1 MKIDDIIRKCIE
13 FPGVSIKRSEFS
25 AELLMKTKEGKGS
38 MTFFQLFPG
47 LTIAYIFINS
57 PTWAAPNLDEGSF
70 IKKGPLLLNYCMT
83 GRCEIILNNGN
94 FVYVKDG
101 EISLTER
108 FAQKQ
113 YVYPRRIYEGMEFFV
128 DTDTLTAESAWIQK
142 EFGIDF
148 HKIIELF
155 CPNGNTYISTVAPEV
170 EEILTKL
177 WGLLDIAPPFS
188 IFQMKVYVLALFSL
202 LQSLND
208 IPPSQACTFFTET
221 QVEIAKRVEK
231 IITSDLRQ
239 HHPAWELAAQ
249 FSVSETSLKNYFRG
263 VFGQNIS
270 IYLREMRMKKAAD
283 LLTTTK
289 LSVATIAEK
298 VGYMNQSKFASVF
311 KKQFDMSPLEYR
323 RHKTLDL
330 QKNYRIREY
339 PNI

>member
-13 FPGVSIKRSEFS
+13 IPGISIKRSDFS
-25 AELLMKTKEGKGS
+25 AELLMKTKDGKGS
-38 MTFFQLFPG
+38 MTFFPLFSG
-47 LTIAYIFINS
+47 LTIAYIFVNS
-57 PTWAAPNLDEGSF
+57 PTWVAPNFCEDSSIE
-70 IKKGPLLLNYCMT
+70 KGPLLLNYCVT
-83 GRCEIILNNGN
+83 GRCEIVLNNEN
-94 FVYVKDG
+94 FVYVKDR

-113 YVYPRRIYEGMEFFV
+113 YVYPRRIYEGMELFV
-128 DTDTLTAESAWIQK
+128 NTDTLTSESAWIKK

-155 CPNGNTYISTVAPEV
+155 CPDGNTYISTVAPEV

-188 IFQMKVYVLALFSL
+188 ISQMKFYALALFSL
-202 LQSLND
+202 MQNLND

-221 QVEIAKRVEK
+221 QVDIAKRVEK

-270 IYLREMRMKKAAD
+270 FYLRECRMKRAAE
-283 LLTTTK
+283 LLVSTTR
-289 LSVATIAEK
+289 SVAEIAEQ
-298 VGYMNQSKFASVF
+298 VGYMNQSKFALVF
-311 KKQFDMSPLEYR
+311 KKRFSMSPLEYR
-323 RHKTLDL
+323 R
-330 QKNYRIREY
+330 YR
-339 PNI
+339 NLNS

>member
-1 MKIDDIIRKCIE
+1 MNIDDIIRKCIE
-13 FPGVSIKRSEFS
+13 IPGISIKRSDFS
-25 AELLMKTKEGKGS
+25 AELLMKGKDGKGS
-38 MTFFQLFPG
+38 MTFFPLFPG
-47 LTIAYIFINS
+47 LTIAYIFVNS
-57 PTWAAPNLDEGSF
+57 PTWTAPNFCEDGS
-70 IKKGPLLLNYCMT
+70 IEKGPLLLNYCVT
-83 GRCEIILNNGN
+83 GRCEIILNNEN

-113 YVYPRRIYEGMEFFV
+113 YVYPRRIYEGMELFV
-128 DTDTLTAESAWIQK
+128 DTDTLTSESAWIQK

-177 WGLLDIAPPFS
+177 WGLLDIALPFS

-221 QVEIAKRVEK
+221 QVDIAKRVEK

-270 IYLREMRMKKAAD
+270 IYLREVRMKKAAE
-283 LLTTTK
+283 LLIATR
-289 LSVATIAEK
+289 LSVAEVAEQ
-298 VGYMNQSKFASVF
+298 VGYVNQSKFAAVF
-311 KKQFDMSPLEYR
+311 KKQFGLSPLEYR
-323 RHKTLDL
+323 RSKKL
-330 QKNYRIREY
+330 E
-339 PNI
+339 NI

>member
-13 FPGVSIKRSEFS
+13 IPGISIKRSEFS
-25 AELLMKTKEGKGS
+25 TELLMRGKDGKGS
-38 MTFFQLFPG
+38 MTFFPLFPG
-47 LTIAYIFINS
+47 LTIAYIFVNS
-57 PTWAAPNLDEGSF
+57 PTWEAPNFCEDSSIE
-70 IKKGPLLLNYCMT
+70 KGPLLLNYCVT
-83 GRCEIILNNGN
+83 GRCEIILNNEN

-113 YVYPRRIYEGMEFFV
+113 YVYPRRIYEGMELFV
-128 DTDTLTAESAWIQK
+128 DTDTLTSESAWVQK

-148 HKIIELF
+148 HKVIDLF

-177 WGLLDIAPPFS
+177 WNLLDIAPPFS

-221 QVEIAKRVEK
+221 QVDIAKRVEK

-239 HHPAWELAAQ
+239 HHPAWELATQ

-270 IYLREMRMKKAAD
+270 IYLREVRMKKAAE
-283 LLTTTK
+283 LLITTK
-289 LSVATIAEK
+289 LSVAEVAEQ
-298 VGYMNQSKFASVF
+298 VGYVNQSKFAAVF
-311 KKQFDMSPLEYR
+311 KKQFSLSPLEYR
-323 RHKTLDL
+323 RSSKL
-330 QKNYRIREY
+330 KNI
-339 PNI
+339 I